1 MVGMLVKLYR
11 GERRWLSIALF
22 FHVLKY
28 SGVWLAPIITA
39 AIIDVIT
46 LPERHTVSELWVYA
60 GILAFVY
67 LQNIPTNLAFAYY
80 VGKATRNIEAK
91 LRLSIISQLQ
101 HLSMSFFHQHN
112 AGALQSKLLRDVETI
127 EQMTKALMEIV
138 PITIATITAAVVM
151 TSIRAPWFLVFFLAT
166 VPAAVWLNR
175 VIRHP
180 LEERNKAF
188 RQSLESMSSRLT
200 EMIRLIPVTRAH
212 GIEQTEIQTL
222 QQQLEQVKAAGLQL
236 DRTNGFFSAGAWVTF
251 RLFDVLC
258 LVVAATVVFLQV
270 LPMTVGDVVML
281 TGFFSS
287 LTNAVSQFLSMLPQ
301 ISKGMD
307 SVRSI
312 REVLDSP
319 DIEQNAGK
327 APVAHVVG
335 RYVFDH
341 VSFAYPGDDV
351 VSIEDVTFEAES
363 GQTIAL
369 VGHSG
374 AGKSSLLNLIIGFI
388 RPTAGRILIDGQDMN
403 GLDLRSYRQ
412 YLSVVT
418 QNTVLFNGTIQ
429 QNVTYGIPTVT
440 PERLEQALRDAHV
453 LEFMN
458 DLPHGM
464 ETRIG
469 EDGAQLSGGQ
479 RQRIAIARALI
490 RDPRILILDE
500 ATSALDAESEQLIQ
514 QALNKLVLGRT
525 TFVAAHRLS
534 TIRNADRILV
544 MEQGRVVESG
554 THAELSTRDGAYAR
568 LYRLTHEIPVTTAQT
583 IKDL

>member
-1 MVGMLVKLYR
+1 MLGMLLTLYR

-46 LPERHTVSELWVYA
+46 LPDQHTLSELWFYG

-67 LQNIPTNLAFAYY
+67 LQNIPTNLAFAHF
-80 VGKATRNIEAK
+80 VGIATRNIEAK

-127 EQMTKALMEIV
+127 EQMTKTLMEIV
-138 PITIATITAAVVM
+138 PITIATITAAVIM

-166 VPAAVWLNR
+166 IPAAVWLNR

-188 RQSLESMSSRLT
+188 RLSLEAMSSRLT

-212 GIEQTEIQTL
+212 GIEQAEIKAL
-222 QQQLEQVKAAGLQL
+222 REQLEQVKAAGLQL

-258 LVVAATVVFLQV
+258 LVTASVAVFTRL

-327 APVAHVVG
+327 APVTKVSGHF
-335 RYVFDH
+335 VFDH
-341 VSFAYPGDDV
+341 VTFAYPDEEV
-351 VSIEDVTFEAES
+351 VSVEDVSFEVKPGE
-363 GQTIAL
+363 TIAI

-374 AGKSSLLNLIIGFI
+374 AGKSTLLNLIIGFI
-388 RPTAGRILIDGQDMN
+388 RPTSGRILIDGIDMKTI
-403 GLDLRSYRQ
+403 DLRTYRQ
-412 YLSVVT
+412 FLSVVT
-418 QNTVLFNGTIQ
+418 QNTVLFNGSIR

-440 PERLEQALRDAHV
+440 AERLDRALYDAHV
-453 LEFMN
+453 HEF
-458 DLPHGM
+458 
-464 ETRIG
+464 TREMSDGLDTLIG

-490 RDPRILILDE
+490 RDPRVLILDE
-500 ATSALDAESEQLIQ
+500 ATSALDPESETMIQRAINQLVQ
-514 QALNKLVLGRT
+514 GRT
-525 TFVAAHRLS
+525 TFIAAHRLS
-534 TIRNADRILV
+534 TVHNADHILV
-544 MEQGRVVESG
+544 MEHGRMVESG
-554 THAELSTRDGAYAR
+554 SHAELVARSGAYSR
-568 LYRLTHEIPVTTAQT
+568 LYGLTQALPDSATQSN
-583 IKDL
+583 KD